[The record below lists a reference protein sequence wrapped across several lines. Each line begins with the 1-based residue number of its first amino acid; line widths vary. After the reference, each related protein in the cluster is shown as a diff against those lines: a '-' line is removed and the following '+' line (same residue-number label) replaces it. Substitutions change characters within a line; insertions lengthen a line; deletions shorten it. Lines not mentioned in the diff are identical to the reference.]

1 VPRHSTQDSARTIQK
16 DHPTERHCIL
26 YRPVRCL
33 RRGTVLMY
41 QGPITYQG
49 NKRRLMPQI
58 APLLKPT
65 RVFVDLFCGSGTVG
79 LNAPAEKVLFND
91 VNEPVVD
98 LLRFLARTPFTELYE
113 DMQEVT
119 EKYNLPWRAEGRMPE
134 GTIQSH
140 IKPGFLRMRDD
151 YNEIGRAHV

>member
-1 VPRHSTQDSARTIQK
+1 
-16 DHPTERHCIL
+16 
-26 YRPVRCL
+26 
-33 RRGTVLMY
+33 MY

-79 LNAPAEKVLFND
+79 LNAPAEKVVFND
-91 VNEPVVD
+91 VNEPVVN
-98 LLRFLARTPFTELYE
+98 LLRFLARTPFTELYG

-119 EKYNLPWRAEGRMPE
+119 EKYNHPWRAEGRMQE
-134 GTIQSH
+134 GKIQTHSMT
-140 IKPGFLRMRDD
+140 GSVRLMDD
-151 YNEIGRAHV
+151 